1 MSTFENHDY
10 KWRETY
16 FVLFQSKN
24 RPTLEQVRAKLGK
37 LNRRFALSEGES
49 DEEGRFQSIT
59 IRSPQDYSAM
69 DISYES
75 GDEVFEQL
83 AELQRDMK
91 GTVDASDRPKF
102 EQLSQCDAKFDVLH
116 FEQVSEADDADEEGE
131 MLDPSALLN
140 VMDALVELTRGVG
153 IDPQSGSL
161 M

>member
-24 RPTLEQVRAKLGK
+24 RPTLEQVRQKLSK
-37 LNRRFALSEGES
+37 LNRRFALSEGEA

-59 IRSPQDYSAM
+59 IRSPQDYAAM

-75 GDEVFEQL
+75 GDEVMEQL

-91 GTVDASDRPKF
+91 GSIDASDRPKF
-102 EQLSQCDAKFDVLH
+102 EQLTQCDAKFDILH
-116 FEQVSEADDADEEGE
+116 FEQVSDADEAEDDGE

-140 VMDALVELTRGVG
+140 VMDALMELTRGVG